1 MKPEVSGELFWLVCC
16 KLRLVTGA
24 ATRGRFLAIG
34 LVTESRGRVVG
45 TELSV
50 DVGVCVVSQHCF
62 EFCCLELSF
71 LIFWI
76 TFFSPFSRPEC
87 SRNNYVKPLVTR
99 SDSARTRRIDLMT
112 RNPKKALLHLSN
124 LEFHLYFSYLHTGC
138 NTGLF

>member
-1 MKPEVSGELFWLVCC
+1 MSYFGWFAVNFDSSLA
-16 KLRLVTGA
+16 LRLVDVFWRSVSSLSHEDVSLVRSCRWMLVCASSANIVLSSA
-24 ATRGRFLAIG
+24 ASSYHFLYFG
-34 LVTESRGRVVG
+34 S
-45 TELSV
+45 
-50 DVGVCVVSQHCF
+50 H
-62 EFCCLELSF
+62 
-71 LIFWI
+71 
-76 TFFSPFSRPEC
+76 FFSLFSRPEC

>member
-1 MKPEVSGELFWLVCC
+1 MKPEVSGELFWLACC

-50 DVGVCVVSQHCF
+50 DVGVRVVSQHCF

-76 TFFSPFSRPEC
+76 TFFFPVF
-87 SRNNYVKPLVTR
+87 
-99 SDSARTRRIDLMT
+99 SARMQQKQLCETSRHPERLRQDPAH
-112 RNPKKALLHLSN
+112 RFNDKESKKGSPS
-124 LEFHLYFSYLHTGC
+124 LEQLGISLIFF
-138 NTGLF
+138 LFTHGM